1 MTNPLLSDITARL
14 APISDTPS
22 LDSSVLLAHIVNKPR
37 SWVVAHPE
45 LALTTDQQE
54 KLTDSLARLERG
66 ESFPYILGHWEFY
79 GLNYDITPDVLIPRP
94 ETELLVERAINWLSE
109 NPNRR
114 SIVDVG
120 TGSGIIATSIAVNVP
135 DAVILATDIS
145 PKALEIA
152 KRNVEKYNVN
162 SRVVLTECD
171 LLPAHSSIISR
182 QNKIDL
188 LCANLPYVPTSTML
202 GLSIYGKEPTIA
214 LDGGRDGFVLIRKL
228 MEIAPAY
235 LSSNALMLLEIEA
248 SLGREALK
256 LAHEKFPDSRIQL
269 HKDLTDRDRL
279 LEIAIP

>member
-1 MTNPLLSDITARL
+1 
-14 APISDTPS
+14 
-22 LDSSVLLAHIVNKPR
+22 
-37 SWVVAHPE
+37 
-45 LALTTDQQE
+45 QQE

-171 LLPAHSSIISR
+171 LLPAHSSIIGR

-188 LCANLPYVPTSTML
+188 L
-202 GLSIYGKEPTIA
+202 
-214 LDGGRDGFVLIRKL
+214 
-228 MEIAPAY
+228 
-235 LSSNALMLLEIEA
+235 
-248 SLGREALK
+248 
-256 LAHEKFPDSRIQL
+256 
-269 HKDLTDRDRL
+269 
-279 LEIAIP
+279 